1 MNPMKKKEFDSEQFI
16 SLAYALRTLLITVFI
31 NCLIAFFL
39 YVLEYD
45 ESFYTLLVISQIIGL
60 SICSCIHV
68 ALRLFRPQHYL
79 TLYPTIAAGIASGI
93 LLSLAVIPFFSDVA
107 LTSDFHKKT
116 AFLGLSFGTII
127 SLFFIFK
134 KHLRNTENQLQ
145 EEQIKLL
152 KSEKNALQM
161 RLSLLQAQIEP
172 HFLFNTL
179 ANVEGLLRQDVDSA
193 EAMLQNLTRYL
204 RSSLSKSRKSSVSL
218 KEEMEMIRAYLE
230 IFQIRMGKRL
240 HFQIESDPQL
250 NEIAV
255 PPMLLQPLV
264 ENSILHGLEPKVEG
278 GKIAITAQQHS
289 DKMLLEVKDT
299 GMGFETENNQ
309 GIGLANV
316 KERLQLFYGDKA
328 TLQISKNTPCGLRIR
343 MEVPCLLPQS

>member
-1 MNPMKKKEFDSEQFI
+1 MKKKEFNPQQFI

-60 SICSCIHV
+60 SICSSIHV
-68 ALRLFRPQHYL
+68 ALRLFHPQHYL
-79 TLYPTIAAGIASGI
+79 TLYPTIATGIASGI
-93 LLSLAVIPFFSDVA
+93 LLALAVIPFFSDIA

-134 KHLRNTENQLQ
+134 KHLRNTEIQLQ

-179 ANVEGLLRQDVDSA
+179 ANIEGLLKQDVGSA

-204 RSSLSKSRKSSVSL
+204 RSSLNKSRKGSICL

-240 HFQIESDPQL
+240 RFQIVSDPRL
-250 NEIAV
+250 NEITI

-264 ENSILHGLEPKVEG
+264 ENSILHGLEPKAEG
-278 GKIAITAQQHS
+278 GEIIVTAQHHS
-289 DKMLLEVKDT
+289 DKMLLEVNDT
-299 GMGFETENNQ
+299 GIGFKTVNNQ
-309 GIGLANV
+309 GVGLANV
-316 KERLQLFYGDKA
+316 KERLQLFYGDEA
-328 TLQISKNTPCGLRIR
+328 TLQISENKPCGLQIK